1 MKLPAEKASFEFLLL
16 SYHARV
22 KWPELTE
29 MNCTLEIIS
38 TLAKLVKNCTSLS
51 KTWTTTVSKQT
62 ETFFDM
68 LCVNELSISQEIWD
82 NVEKHLPSGN
92 GHVIIRAI
100 KKFRKVSIVGHKIKA
115 NEITMLIED
124 IIENFKTVVNKRK
137 CEGFEE
143 IDVQEYQLYILNY
156 SQFAVDMQ
164 SQYNDLA
171 VTLDFKK
178 IKVIFTGTTV
188 QIVEAKVKMFEILG
202 KIKCDLRGEF
212 CDQFIQYLSIQEVDE
227 EFQKGNAIGMY
238 SFSGHEA
245 GVAFDMLLTSI
256 VNEQLY
262 ISNSKCVVLDSEQWL
277 NEQKT
282 IRRIHQKALIE
293 IYIVNGLSDRKVSI
307 YSISSRAARNEH
319 WEIKKFLLQY
329 TPLNFPINPTKTLKE
344 DENIKPTES
353 TWKIEKYLQPIVKT
367 WTADRY
373 IKPTAKRW
381 KEGGYI
387 KPIAKTWITQIDQSI
402 YTLVGDIT
410 CLGVDVIV
418 NSVNKNLQL
427 KQGLARLMV
436 DKAKGCGG
444 IELLK
449 CNQNSRDLQVIDCTW
464 SVKKLKDYLGN
475 QAKLYVRP
483 IQKDLD
489 MEPVQRSCNSRSEV
503 KCNSCFKTFSVKDIR
518 EHTNTCVMS
527 KLNEEN
533 PYSDSDELLD
543 PMLNCNDTVK
553 DDSTSIL
560 LKDDEINVVAPATNT
575 DATKSFVN
583 QNIDHA
589 DDFCTS
595 IPLSVSNMSNSA
607 SMVQQEEAD
616 TCICSA
622 SPENNNAAQIPS
634 QLHLNCKSEQ
644 NSDLDHIIANG
655 IDECLRTE
663 MNDPVEILRY
673 FQGLI
678 VTGRKLEL
686 QHEDTVQP
694 EPDNH
699 DGSTNFIM
707 VDRSNI
713 LQTALEEIGATQET
727 DLRKTLETASDYGD
741 QERFFRL
748 VLNAIYKKYFEKG
761 LRSYMADDYTTVG
774 KIMALSILQN
784 GSLPTFL
791 NEEILNDLFASSDPE
806 SICSKNLRIGLD
818 SLGLVRTKKHYTHTK
833 TVIGLLR
840 PVFSEDGTN
849 SRVFENA
856 TYAAFMRYL
865 RVVASKYVQIR
876 LNVS

>member
-1 MKLPAEKASFEFLLL
+1 MAQKINIILEELGLESVIPTFETEKIDLQTCMSLNDTQLIRLGVNTMGDRLRLNERIRSEL
-16 SYHARV
+16 S
-22 KWPELTE
+22 KDDELKESIAGTSD
-29 MNCTLEIIS
+29 LS
-38 TLAKLVKNCTSLS
+38 SRSQPTSLARGILRQRNILFGKRKNNS
-51 KTWTTTVSKQT
+51 KKRSSSLANFDTDDNKAELEGGQSKGKSKKKAKYTNRTWTV
-62 ETFFDM
+62 
-68 LCVNELSISQEIWD
+68 
-82 NVEKHLPSGN
+82 
-92 GHVIIRAI
+92 
-100 KKFRKVSIVGHKIKA
+100 
-115 NEITMLIED
+115 
-124 IIENFKTVVNKRK
+124 TVVCLSNKNADK
-137 CEGFEE
+137 VPSPTEKDNLFKAG
-143 IDVQEYQLYILNY
+143 LG
-156 SQFAVDMQ
+156 S
-164 SQYNDLA
+164 
-171 VTLDFKK
+171 KK
-178 IKVIFTGTTV
+178 IKFHADDMERDLLDKINSD
-188 QIVEAKVKMFEILG
+188 IVEGL
-202 KIKCDLRGEF
+202 D
-212 CDQFIQYLSIQEVDE
+212 
-227 EFQKGNAIGMY
+227 
-238 SFSGHEA
+238 
-245 GVAFDMLLTSI
+245 
-256 VNEQLY
+256 NETVGFPQL
-262 ISNSKCVVLDSEQWL
+262 
-277 NEQKT
+277 
-282 IRRIHQKALIE
+282 
-293 IYIVNGLSDRKVSI
+293 
-307 YSISSRAARNEH
+307 
-319 WEIKKFLLQY
+319 
-329 TPLNFPINPTKTLKE
+329 
-344 DENIKPTES
+344 
-353 TWKIEKYLQPIVKT
+353 
-367 WTADRY
+367 
-373 IKPTAKRW
+373 
-381 KEGGYI
+381 
-387 KPIAKTWITQIDQSI
+387 
-402 YTLVGDIT
+402 
-410 CLGVDVIV
+410 
-418 NSVNKNLQL
+418 
-427 KQGLARLMV
+427 
-436 DKAKGCGG
+436 KGCGG

-553 DDSTSIL
+553 DDGTSIL

-583 QNIDHA
+583 QDIDHA

-595 IPLSVSNMSNSA
+595 IPLSVYNMSNSA

-616 TCICSA
+616 ICSA
-622 SPENNNAAQIPS
+622 RPENNNAAQIPS

-655 IDECLRTE
+655 IDKCLRTE

-678 VTGRKLEL
+678 VKGRKLEL

-707 VDRSNI
+707 VDRYNI
-713 LQTALEEIGATQET
+713 LQTALEKNGATQET
-727 DLRKTLETASDYGD
+727 DLRKTLEVQFYTETASDYGGPRK
-741 QERFFRL
+741 EFFRL
-748 VLNAIYKKYFEKG
+748 VLNAVYKKYFEKG

-784 GSLPTFL
+784 GSLPTFS

-865 RVVASKYVQIR
+865 RVVASGRRTTLSLQHILEFVTGASEEPVLGFVQHPSIIFVQVR
-876 LNVS
+876 EDLTFIPTANTCGNSMTLPRATHEIPLPSDTQLFSLYDYAFLNTYYGLI